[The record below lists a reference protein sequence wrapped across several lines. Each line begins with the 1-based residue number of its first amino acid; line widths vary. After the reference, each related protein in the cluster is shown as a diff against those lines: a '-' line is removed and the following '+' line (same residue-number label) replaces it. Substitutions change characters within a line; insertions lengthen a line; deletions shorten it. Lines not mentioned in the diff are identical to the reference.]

1 LTDSEAWAGHDSGQ
15 WSGHCPFG
23 PRCQENIKDDNGQ
36 SYEDNAAK
44 RWCHEMRMSDDR
56 KMETRRCTVNVIWYN
71 LEYIYSIVIVNGLP
85 RVATYYAV
93 YI

>member
-1 LTDSEAWAGHDSGQ
+1 
-15 WSGHCPFG
+15 
-23 PRCQENIKDDNGQ
+23 
-36 SYEDNAAK
+36 
-44 RWCHEMRMSDDR
+44 MRMSDDR